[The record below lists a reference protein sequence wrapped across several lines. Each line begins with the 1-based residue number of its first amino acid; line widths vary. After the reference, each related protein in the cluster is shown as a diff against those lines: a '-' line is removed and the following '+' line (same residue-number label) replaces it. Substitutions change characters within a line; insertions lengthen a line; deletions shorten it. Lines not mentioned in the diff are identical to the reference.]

1 MKPPTSGFKTKFN
14 DAQRLLEELLKHS
27 HSDGNAEDEE
37 SYPPHLS
44 ELILIYSTIKN
55 EAETTESRTVS
66 QVNREEQDRL
76 MGNHAPT
83 GPKSA
88 LKDRAST
95 RAENQKLGYDL
106 ADRNAAKD
114 ATAVLVVTGEK
125 ANNSRKKDSKKT
137 PKRFNAKETLS
148 QDKETRLIRMA
159 NAFQKIAEG
168 DESKDARLE
177 LDKEKFQY
185 SKDKTEM
192 ERAAKSEK
200 RKQKNEHFEKT
211 LDFKK
216 LKAEVEKS
224 KAAVEIQK
232 TRLQALRE
240 VMENAKVS
248 WKEEEDSEVKD
259 VLKQSFMEANRL

>member
-1 MKPPTSGFKTKFN
+1 
-14 DAQRLLEELLKHS
+14 
-27 HSDGNAEDEE
+27 
-37 SYPPHLS
+37 
-44 ELILIYSTIKN
+44 
-55 EAETTESRTVS
+55 
-66 QVNREEQDRL
+66 
-76 MGNHAPT
+76 MGYA
-83 GPKSA
+83 
-88 LKDRAST
+88 
-95 RAENQKLGYDL
+95 DL
-106 ADRNAAKD
+106 ANRNAAKD
-114 ATAVLVVTGEK
+114 ATAVLVVTREK

-137 PKRFNAKETLS
+137 SKRFNAKETLS
-148 QDKETRLIRMA
+148 QDKETRSIMA
-159 NAFQKIAEG
+159 NAFQEIIAEG

-232 TRLQALRE
+232 TRLKALRE

-259 VLKQSFMEANRL
+259 VLKQSFMEANRLYMKSVNDL

>member
-1 MKPPTSGFKTKFN
+1 M
-14 DAQRLLEELLKHS
+14 
-27 HSDGNAEDEE
+27 
-37 SYPPHLS
+37 
-44 ELILIYSTIKN
+44 
-55 EAETTESRTVS
+55 
-66 QVNREEQDRL
+66 
-76 MGNHAPT
+76 
-83 GPKSA
+83 
-88 LKDRAST
+88 
-95 RAENQKLGYDL
+95 GYDL
-106 ADRNAAKD
+106 ANRNAAKD
-114 ATAVLVVTGEK
+114 ATAVLVVTREK

-137 PKRFNAKETLS
+137 SKRFNAKETLS
-148 QDKETRLIRMA
+148 QDKETRSIMA

-200 RKQKNEHFEKT
+200 RKQKNEQFEKT

-232 TRLQALRE
+232 RRTRLQALRE

-248 WKEEEDSEVKD
+248 CKEEEDSEVKD
-259 VLKQSFMEANRL
+259 VLKQSFMEANRLYMKML